1 MNLLPGVKRCKTS
14 GDIIN
19 HHQQQRA
26 LEQRHRYPEV
36 QERSGTLL
44 YVSEDRPDTQFFIE
58 ELAAKRQVPTRGA
71 MSSLLNL
78 IGCMVTAKNI
88 HMEMMG
94 TDPSRSSDVELKG

>member
-1 MNLLPGVKRCKTS
+1 MQTP

-19 HHQQQRA
+19 HQQQRA
-26 LEQRHRYPEV
+26 LEQRHRNPEV

-58 ELAAKRQVPTRGA
+58 ELAAKRQVPTRGT

-78 IGCMVTAKNI
+78 IGCMVTPRTFI
-88 HMEMMG
+88 W
-94 TDPSRSSDVELKG
+94 R